1 MVIGP
6 NGAGKTTFCDL
17 VSGKTRPTTGKVY
30 YDGREITT
38 MDESDIAL
46 RGIGRKFQTPTVFD
60 SLTTYENLLLA
71 LPGNQGWKSNL
82 LKAETMEEAN
92 QIEEILEKVSLAE
105 HRDKLAK
112 SLSHGQEQW
121 LAISA
126 LIIAK
131 PKLLLVDEP
140 AAGLTDLETEQT
152 ADLLLQLAKEHT
164 LVVIEHDMDFVRRLD
179 SKVTVLN
186 EGKVLAEGTMAEME
200 KNEEVMEAY
209 LGNDEDEE
217 NSTKS
222 LRVAYRG
229 KKGSASKWKGWKNTL
244 VARPGVSSIN
254 RKSRIGPISS
264 LPSGGGLS
272 FSYGEVKVLHDLNF
286 RLPAQTVSCVMG
298 RNGVGKTTFLR
309 NFVGLEKP
317 SDGTIRMGGRA

>member
-1 MVIGP
+1 MENETESAGKGESGSENNSALEEYREFLPSQVQRESWSSRFVLFVENLSVSFDGFKAVDIPCYGVRHGELRVVIGP

-17 VSGKTRPTTGKVY
+17 VSGKTRPSTGKVY

-71 LPGNQGWKSNL
+71 LPGNQGWKRNL
-82 LKAETMEEAN
+82 LKAETTEEAN
-92 QIEEILEKVSLAE
+92 QIEEILEKVSLVE

-112 SLSHGQEQW
+112 SLSHGQRQW

-164 LVVIEHDMDFVRRLD
+164 LIVIEHDMDFVRRLD

-186 EGKVLAEGTMAEME
+186 EGKVLAEGTMGEME

-209 LGNDEDEE
+209 LG
-217 NSTKS
+217 
-222 LRVAYRG
+222 R
-229 KKGSASKWKGWKNTL
+229 
-244 VARPGVSSIN
+244 
-254 RKSRIGPISS
+254 
-264 LPSGGGLS
+264 
-272 FSYGEVKVLHDLNF
+272 
-286 RLPAQTVSCVMG
+286 
-298 RNGVGKTTFLR
+298 
-309 NFVGLEKP
+309 
-317 SDGTIRMGGRA
+317 